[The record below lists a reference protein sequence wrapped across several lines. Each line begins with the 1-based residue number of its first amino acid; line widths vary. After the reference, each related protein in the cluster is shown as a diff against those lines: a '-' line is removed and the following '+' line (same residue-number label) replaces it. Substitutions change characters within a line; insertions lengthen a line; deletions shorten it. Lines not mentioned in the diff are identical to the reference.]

1 DFNGEALE
9 KFIKESSIPLVT
21 VFNSDPS
28 NRPYVAS
35 FFDSSATK
43 VMMFVNVTGE
53 SAESLKSKFRKVAIH
68 LTKDKYFGVEDSQ
81 VPLVIIQTPDS
92 KKYLKANVVVE
103 EIESW
108 MKDFKFFSPTF
119 SSGKFL
125 STKTS
130 QPIPAEN
137 NEPVKVVVAGLD
149 DIVFKSGKNV
159 LILMLPKTIPD
170 LGRSGFGVPERLKYD
185 RSKTTFCFF
194 LVLHVK
200 STLIMMC
207 LNDKCMWLA
216 QDATSNDIPSETVD
230 AKGIRTIYFRSV
242 SGNVLA
248 TKEDLI
254 SFIEKNKPTTSNV
267 EETTT
272 TTTSVK
278 IEEPKKT
285 DEPKKN

>member
-1 DFNGEALE
+1 MELDFNGEALE

-119 SSGKFL
+119 S
-125 STKTS
+125 
-130 QPIPAEN
+130 
-137 NEPVKVVVAGLD
+137 
-149 DIVFKSGKNV
+149 
-159 LILMLPKTIPD
+159 
-170 LGRSGFGVPERLKYD
+170 
-185 RSKTTFCFF
+185 
-194 LVLHVK
+194 
-200 STLIMMC
+200 
-207 LNDKCMWLA
+207 
-216 QDATSNDIPSETVD
+216 
-230 AKGIRTIYFRSV
+230 
-242 SGNVLA
+242 
-248 TKEDLI
+248 
-254 SFIEKNKPTTSNV
+254 
-267 EETTT
+267 
-272 TTTSVK
+272 
-278 IEEPKKT
+278 
-285 DEPKKN
+285 